1 MAFKYTLKLILWTH
15 DSKADNKYPVYLRIT
30 IAGERAY
37 LATGISTLKSLWNEK
52 DEQIKGGKNTA
63 DLNAQIHDFKSRVLR
78 KITDIQL
85 EGKTIT
91 AKQLKN
97 LFAIAD
103 LNNLFEFTEQFI
115 KEVQHKREAGTLE
128 NYRKHLLKLEQYVGS
143 RNIAFEEITPQWLGK
158 YEHSLR
164 AEGLS
169 NNYVH
174 ALFKTLKL
182 VFNAA
187 IKKKIISEYPFD
199 QYENPVYKAPVKDYL
214 TLDEIKKWEELIPEI
229 KDPSVLESAIYF
241 LLGIAT
247 GLRVSDWKTFD
258 PEKHIK
264 NGSVLLQAKKNGEW
278 VSMPVNQILER
289 NIERMKEHPLTID
302 EHTVNRKLKFIADKL
317 GIKKRL
323 TCHSARH
330 TFAIEICANRGLSV
344 EVTASVMGISIETA
358 IENYYKVTQRKINEE
373 VLRAWQGL

>member
-15 DSKADNKYPVYLRIT
+15 DSNQDDRYPIYLRIT
-30 IAGERAY
+30 ISAERAY
-37 LATGISTLKSLWNEK
+37 LATGIFVSKSQWSEK
-52 DEQIKGGKNTA
+52 DEQVKSGKNA
-63 DLNAQIHDFKSRVLR
+63 EDLTAQIIDFKSRVLR
-78 KITDIQL
+78 KITDLQL

-91 AKQLKN
+91 AKQLKYQ
-97 LFAIAD
+97 FSSAD
-103 LNNLFEFTEQFI
+103 LNNIFEFTDQFI

-143 RNIAFEEITPQWLGK
+143 KNLSFEDITPQWLGK
-158 YEHSLR
+158 YESALR
-164 AEGLS
+164 TEGLS

-187 IKKKIISEYPFD
+187 IKKKLITEYPFD

-214 TLDEIKKWEELIPEI
+214 TIEEIKLWEENIDNI
-229 KDPSVLESAIYF
+229 KDQSMLETAIYF

-247 GLRVSDWKTFD
+247 GLRVSDWKTFN
-258 PEKHIK
+258 PETHIK
-264 NGSVLLQAKKNGEW
+264 NGAVLLQAKKNGEW
-278 VSMPVNQILER
+278 VSMPVSSLLER
-289 NIERMKEHPLTID
+289 NVSRMQQHPLTID
-302 EHTVNRKLKFIADKL
+302 EHTVNKKLKIIAGDLK
-317 GIKKRL
+317 INKRL

-344 EVTASVMGISIETA
+344 EVTAEVMGITVQTA

-373 VLRAWQGL
+373 VLRAWKGL